1 MSHSDNPILQ
11 KVYAART
18 DEERQSAY
26 NDWSND
32 YDRDVLSFGIRL
44 PFVGAAMFARHV
56 DKQSSPTLDAA
67 CGTGMQTEP
76 LALAGY
82 SGFTGID
89 ISDGMLALAA
99 EKKIHDQLLQMP
111 LDSLQFVDGHF
122 ATSYCIGALAPGHG
136 PVESLDEMC
145 RVTKTGG
152 LVIFSTHA
160 HESTATGPYHA
171 RRREMEAQGQWQLI
185 DETKPFVSMPG
196 GDAAIK
202 HAIYVYRVAR

>member
-18 DEERQSAY
+18 DKERQSAY

-44 PFVGAAMFARHV
+44 PFVAAAMFARHV
-56 DKQSSPTLDAA
+56 DTQTGPTLDAA

-82 SGFTGID
+82 GGYTGVD
-89 ISDGMLALAA
+89 ISDGMLSLAA
-99 EKKIHDQLLQMP
+99 AKNIHDDLIQMA
-111 LDSLQFVDGHF
+111 LDNLKFSDGHF
-122 ATSYCIGALAPGHG
+122 ANTYCIGALAPGHG
-136 PVESLDEMC
+136 PIESLDEMC
-145 RVTKTGG
+145 RVTKAGG

-160 HESTATGPYHA
+160 HESEETAPYHN
-171 RRREMEAQGQWQLI
+171 RRRKIEHQGHWKLI
-185 DETKPFVSMPG
+185 DETSPFISMPG
-196 GDAAIK
+196 GDATIK
-202 HAIYVYRVAR
+202 HAIYVYRIIR